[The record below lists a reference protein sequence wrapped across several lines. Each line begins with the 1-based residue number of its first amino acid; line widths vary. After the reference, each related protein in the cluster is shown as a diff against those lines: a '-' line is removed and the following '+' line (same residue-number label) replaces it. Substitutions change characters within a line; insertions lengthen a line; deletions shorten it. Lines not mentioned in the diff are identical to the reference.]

1 MPVRVAHLVSHPI
14 HYQAPLY
21 RELASRPELDLTVY
35 FYSDASVHGYH
46 DFEYGREVRWD
57 TPLLEGYRSRFLP
70 SAARTSIQ
78 APYGGAP
85 NLDVVREVLSD
96 GYDAIWIHGYAH
108 VNAWLAAAGASFR
121 HTRVLIREEQTLLHR
136 RPWHKAA
143 LKEVALGTLFARAY
157 GLYIGE
163 ENRRYLL
170 RYGLAE
176 ERLFPA
182 RYCVDNA
189 FFRRRAEE
197 LKPRRDE
204 LRARFGI
211 GDPELP
217 VILYVGKLIP
227 KKAPLVLVE
236 AFARV
241 RERTPCALLM
251 VGEGELRP
259 AVEELVGAR
268 GIPDVHLAGFLNQ
281 QELPDAYVSA
291 DVFCLPSVLHET
303 WGLVV
308 NEALNFELP
317 VVVSDKVGCAAD
329 LVRPGGDGFVVPA
342 GEPEP
347 LAGELEILVADE
359 QVRRDFGR
367 RGLELVDG
375 YSIESCADGIVAAC
389 LT

>member
-1 MPVRVAHLVSHPI
+1 MPVRLAHLVSHPI

-21 RELASRPELDLTVY
+21 RELASRPEVDLTVY
-35 FYSDASVHGYH
+35 FYSDASVRGYH
-46 DFEYGREVRWD
+46 DLEYGREVRWD

-70 SAARTSIQ
+70 SAARTGIQ
-78 APYGGAP
+78 APYGAAP
-85 NLDVVREVLSD
+85 NLDVLREVLSD
-96 GYDAIWIHGYAH
+96 GYDTIWIHGYAH
-108 VNAWLAAAGASFR
+108 VNAWLAAAGAPFR
-121 HTRVLIREEQTLLHR
+121 RARVLIREEQTLLHE
-136 RPWHKAA
+136 RPWYKAA
-143 LKEVALGTLFARAY
+143 LKEVALRTLFARAY

-163 ENRRYLL
+163 QNRRYFL

-197 LKPRRDE
+197 LRPRRDE
-204 LRARFGI
+204 LRAAFGI
-211 GDPELP
+211 ADPALP

-241 RERTPCALLM
+241 RERTPCALLI

-259 AVEELVGAR
+259 AVKELVAAR
-268 GIPDVHLAGFLNQ
+268 GIPDVYLAGFLNQ
-281 QELPDAYVSA
+281 QELPGAYVSA

-329 LVRPGGDGFVVPA
+329 LVRPGGNGFVVPA

-359 QVRRDFGR
+359 QMRRDFGR

-389 LT
+389 LA